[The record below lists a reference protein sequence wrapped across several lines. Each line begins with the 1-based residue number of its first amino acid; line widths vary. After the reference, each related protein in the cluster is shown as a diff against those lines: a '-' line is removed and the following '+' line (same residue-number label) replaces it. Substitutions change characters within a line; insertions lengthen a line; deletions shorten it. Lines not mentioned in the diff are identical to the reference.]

1 MRFDLEPDLD
11 NANVGTQSAIE
22 GLYSSWIKT
31 FLFGSEVNLKRKA
44 HDKLY
49 PIGAILILILL
60 WQLASSLEWIHTLSI
75 PSPIQIIVALF
86 TESSLLL
93 SHLIYTLY
101 EGLMGIITS
110 IILAMVIALIMDLS
124 KTVKRI
130 LYPLLIVSQTVPI
143 IVLAPLFAMWF
154 GFGIMPKI
162 VVVTLVCFFPITVSI
177 TEGLDSVDVELIDLM
192 KTMNATPFQIF
203 TKVKL
208 PASMINFFSGLKI
221 AVTYSIMG
229 AIIGEWMGG
238 IAGLGVYMMRVK
250 NSFAY
255 DKMFAAILLV
265 SAVSLLIFKTIE
277 ALQYTA
283 MPWQKYD
290 KL

>member
-1 MRFDLEPDLD
+1 MCFDLEPDLD

-22 GLYSSWIKT
+22 GLYSLWIKA
-31 FLFGSEVNLKRKA
+31 FYMAVRFILRRKG

-60 WQLASSLEWIHTLSI
+60 WQLASSLGWIHTLSI
-75 PSPIQIIVALF
+75 PAPIKIITALF
-86 TESSLLL
+86 TESSLLIH
-93 SHLIYTLY
+93 HLLYTLY
-101 EGLMGIITS
+101 EGLMGIVTS
-110 IILAMVIALIMDLS
+110 IVLAMIIALIMDLS
-124 KTVKRI
+124 ETVRRT
-130 LYPLLIVSQTVPI
+130 LYPLLVVSQTVPI

-154 GFGIMPKI
+154 GFGILPKI

-177 TEGLDSVDVELIDLM
+177 AEGLSSVDTELIDLM
-192 KTMNATPFQIF
+192 KTMNATPLQIF

-208 PASMINFFSGLKI
+208 PASMIHFFSGLKI

-238 IAGLGVYMMRVK
+238 VAGLGVYMMRVK

-265 SAVSLLIFKTIE
+265 SVVSLLIFKAIE
-277 ALQYTA
+277 ALQYAA

-290 KL
+290 KP